1 MFVYSAICVLAK
13 KSRILANFCQKYFTF
28 VSTKIGKIFGK
39 CKHKGSMA
47 TVYFTLSAKLIGGK
61 KQVMVRF
68 GGTGFNQRAK
78 SGIYVNPTYWD
89 DKLQGVVIPKPR
101 LMTDELISTIKDLRD
116 VDSQLRELR
125 LFIEDEYIKDISAPA
140 KNPDWLKNVV
150 YVAINGEEEVKDV
163 DFWGAWDLFIST
175 KIVST
180 QRRRLYSTVR
190 NILHRF
196 EKVKQRTTKSFA
208 FDIHSFSPIL
218 LSEFE
223 KYLYE
228 EDKYVEKYPDI
239 FEGVKMSEGR
249 GGIKRGANTVSGRLD
264 IFRTFYRWAVEKELT
279 THDPFLKFHIKAP
292 VFGTPIYITKEERD
306 ALLNHPMSTQSL
318 TIVRDIFVF
327 HCCIGCRAGDL
338 LKFTR
343 DNIIDGAIEYIAGK
357 TADDRPLTVR
367 VPINSIAQ
375 GIIDKYRDD
384 KRKALLPFVSHQKY
398 NEYIKKC
405 FEEAGI
411 TRLVTV
417 IDTKTGRNKQ
427 VRICDYVSTHMARK
441 TFIGNLYSQV
451 QDPSLIGAL
460 SGHRE
465 GSKAFARYRN
475 IDDDLKRKTVEL
487 LE

>member
-1 MFVYSAICVLAK
+1 
-13 KSRILANFCQKYFTF
+13 
-28 VSTKIGKIFGK
+28 
-39 CKHKGSMA
+39 MA
-47 TVYFTLSAKLIGGK
+47 TVYFSLSAKLIGGK

-78 SGIYVNPTYWD
+78 SGLYVNPTYWD
-89 DKLQGVVIPKPR
+89 DLTQGVTIPKPR
-101 LMTDELISTIKDLRD
+101 LLTDELIATIRELRE
-116 VDSQLRELR
+116 VDTKLRELR
-125 LFIEDEYIKDISAPA
+125 LFIEDEYIKDTSAPA
-140 KNPDWLKNVV
+140 NNANWLKEVV

-163 DFWGAWDLFIST
+163 DFWGAWELFITT

-180 QRRRLYSTVR
+180 QRRKLYTTVR
-190 NILHRF
+190 NILQRF
-196 EKVKQRTTKSFA
+196 ERVKQRTTKGFA
-208 FDIHSFSPIL
+208 LDLHTFPPIL

-228 EDKYVEKYPDI
+228 EDKYAEKYPDI
-239 FEGVKMSEGR
+239 FKDVRLCEGR
-249 GGIKRGANTVSGRLD
+249 GGVKRGANTVSGRLD
-264 IFRTFYRWAVEKELT
+264 IFRTFYKWAVEKDLT

-292 VFGTPIYITKEERD
+292 VYGTPIYITKEERD

-318 TIVRDIFVF
+318 TQVRDIFVF

-343 DNIIDGAIEYIAGK
+343 DNVIDGAIEYIAGK

-367 VPINSIAQ
+367 VPLNSIASA
-375 GIIDKYRDD
+375 IIEKYKDD
-384 KRKALLPFVSHQKY
+384 KRRALLPFVSHQKY
-398 NEYIKKC
+398 NDYIKKC

-411 TRLVTV
+411 TRMVTV

-427 VRICDYVSTHMARK
+427 VRICDYVTTHMARK

-451 QDPSLIGAL
+451 QDPNLIGAL

-475 IDDDLKRKTVEL
+475 IDEDLKRKTVEL

>member
-1 MFVYSAICVLAK
+1 
-13 KSRILANFCQKYFTF
+13 
-28 VSTKIGKIFGK
+28 
-39 CKHKGSMA
+39 
-47 TVYFTLSAKLIGGK
+47 
-61 KQVMVRF
+61 MVRF

-101 LMTDELISTIKDLRD
+101 LMTDELIATIKDLRD
-116 VDSQLRELR
+116 VDSQLRGLR
-125 LFIEDEYIKDISAPA
+125 LFIEDEYIKDISAPT

-196 EKVKQRTTKSFA
+196 ERVKQRTTKSFA

-357 TADDRPLTVR
+357 TADNRPLTVR

-405 FEEAGI
+405 FEEADI

>member
-1 MFVYSAICVLAK
+1 
-13 KSRILANFCQKYFTF
+13 
-28 VSTKIGKIFGK
+28 
-39 CKHKGSMA
+39 MA
-47 TVYFTLSAKLIGGK
+47 TVYFSLSAKLIGGK

-78 SGIYVNPTYWD
+78 SGLYVNPTYWD
-89 DKLQGVVIPKPR
+89 DLTQGVTIPRPR
-101 LMTDELISTIKDLRD
+101 LLTDELIATIRELRE
-116 VDSQLRELR
+116 VDAKIRELR
-125 LFIEDEYIKDISAPA
+125 LFIEDEYIKDTSAPA
-140 KNPDWLKNVV
+140 NNANWLKEVV
-150 YVAINGEEEVKDV
+150 YVAINGEEEVKKV
-163 DFWGAWDLFIST
+163 DFWGAWELFITT

-180 QRRRLYSTVR
+180 QRRKLYTTVR
-190 NILHRF
+190 NILQRF
-196 EKVKQRTTKSFA
+196 ERVKQRTTKGFA
-208 FDIHSFSPIL
+208 LDLHTFPPIL

-228 EDKYVEKYPDI
+228 EDKYATKYPDI
-239 FEGVKMSEGR
+239 FKNVRLCEGR
-249 GGIKRGANTVSGRLD
+249 GGVKRGANTVSGRLD
-264 IFRTFYRWAVEKELT
+264 IFRTFYKWAVEKDLT

-292 VFGTPIYITKEERD
+292 VYGTPIYITKEERD

-318 TIVRDIFVF
+318 TQVRDIFVF

-343 DNIIDGAIEYIAGK
+343 DNVIDGAIEYIAGK

-367 VPINSIAQ
+367 VPLNSIASA
-375 GIIDKYRDD
+375 IIEKYKDD
-384 KRKALLPFVSHQKY
+384 KRRALLPFVSHQKY
-398 NEYIKKC
+398 NDYIKKC

-411 TRLVTV
+411 TRMVTV

-427 VRICDYVSTHMARK
+427 VRICDYVTTHMARK

-451 QDPSLIGAL
+451 QDPNLIGAL

-475 IDDDLKRKTVEL
+475 IDEDLKRKTVEL